1 MIKRFIGWFILIPI
15 CAILIIFALANRQ
28 VVTLHFDPT
37 SALNPILANVEVPLF
52 IIIYSMLFIGVIL
65 GGIAVW
71 FTQGKFRKKSRTLAK
86 KITSLEFEIDELK
99 KSTRDKINDKSLLS
113 AKDLIDEEL

>member
-28 VVTLHFDPT
+28 VVALHFDPT
-37 SALNPILANVEVPLF
+37 STLNPIFANIELPLF
-52 IIIYSMLFIGVIL
+52 IIIYAMLFIGVIF

-71 FTQGKFRKKSRTLAK
+71 FTQGKFRKECRTLSK
-86 KITSLEFEIDELK
+86 KTTSLEIKVEELK
-99 KSTRDKINDKSLLS
+99 KSARDKINEKSLLS
-113 AKDLIDEEL
+113 AKDLMNDEI